1 MKFYYYPIQNQ
12 IISQETRTEAQLP
25 VLSNEIIQTLIK
37 VHQSQ
42 HVNKVCI
49 GNVEWENKTYSIN
62 AHYDLYNKGVSLE
75 LIPHFSLKGK
85 DITTEHTQIKL
96 LSHILENTS
105 LEIVIFSP
113 KGEYLFVNAAAI
125 KSPDI
130 REWIIGKTTFDFCE
144 YRNWDITIAIERKK
158 LLDRCLVEKK
168 EISLEEKLVKD
179 GKNIYLRRTLLPV
192 LNETGNVAYIIGY
205 SYPITILKD
214 TQLELQR
221 SEEKYRRIF
230 QENSLPM
237 WIMDMNTLA
246 FLEVNQAAIDKYGYD
261 RATFLSLKLTDI
273 RRDDGVLAKSFLQ
286 SVLNHNKSIFKNM
299 ATHFT
304 KSGQELFIEY
314 YGIIFQ
320 EDNRAYTV
328 STLNDITE
336 NRQFLATLQAK
347 EETQKL
353 IMNSSFDAIVCI
365 DMKGLITVWTQRAEK
380 IFGWEEAEVL
390 GKSLTDT
397 IIPQHLGEAHKM
409 GFAEHIK
416 TGEQKILNKV
426 VKITAIRKNGQLF
439 PIELTVVFVNEKSN
453 VFFCG
458 YIRDISE
465 EEQTKE
471 ILEKNV
477 QDLQKLNSELDRF
490 VYSTSHDLRA
500 PLLSV
505 LGLIDLIENTL
516 KSEESSEFYFSL
528 MKKSIHQ
535 MDATI
540 KNILDYS
547 RNARLEIK
555 PQHIQAEKTIRN
567 YIDSIFYLE
576 KAKTMEFIMEVNED
590 IPFYS
595 DSLRFSTLIS
605 NLITNAV
612 KYSREEVA
620 SFVKVSFHT
629 YPSEAILCV
638 EDNGE
643 GIPEDK
649 LDKIFDMFF
658 RNSVKSS
665 GSGLGLYICKEI
677 VDKMGGELKVSSV
690 HKKGSKFEIRL
701 PNLRRE

>member
-1 MKFYYYPIQNQ
+1 MKFYYYPIQNR
-12 IISQETRTEAQLP
+12 IISQETDKEVQLSDFSTEIRQMLI
-25 VLSNEIIQTLIK
+25 EI
-37 VHQSQ
+37 HQSQ
-42 HVNKVCI
+42 HINQVCV

-62 AHYDLYNKGVSLE
+62 AYYDLHNEGISLE
-75 LIPHFSLKGK
+75 LVPYFSLKNK
-85 DITTEHTQIKL
+85 AAPQQFTQIEL

-125 KSPDI
+125 KSPEI

-144 YRNWDITIAIERKK
+144 YRNWDISIAIQRKK
-158 LLDRCLVEKK
+158 LLDQCLAGKK
-168 EISLEEKLVKD
+168 EISLDEKLVKE

-192 LNETGNVAYIIGY
+192 QNQMGEIEYIIGY

-214 TQLELQR
+214 TQLELHR

-237 WIMDMNTLA
+237 WIMDMNSLS

-261 RATFLSLKLTDI
+261 REDFLQMKLPEI
-273 RRDDGVLAKSFLQ
+273 RHDDGIVAKSFFQ
-286 SVLNHNKSIFKNM
+286 SMLKENKKTFQNT
-299 ATHFT
+299 ANHFT
-304 KSGQELFIEY
+304 KSGKEIFVEY

-320 EDNRAYTV
+320 EGNNVYTV
-328 STLNDITE
+328 STLNDITDK
-336 NRQFLATLQAK
+336 RQFLATLQAK

-353 IMNSSFDAIVCI
+353 IMNSAFDAIICI
-365 DMKGLITVWTQRAEK
+365 DMKGLITVWTQRAERM
-380 IFGWEEAEVL
+380 FGWTESEAL
-390 GKSLTDT
+390 GKGLIDT
-397 IIPQHLGEAHKM
+397 IIPLNLAEAHKV
-409 GFAEHIK
+409 GFAKHIE
-416 TGEQKILNKV
+416 TGEQKILNKI
-426 VKITAIRKNGQLF
+426 VKLTARHKNGQVF

-453 VFFCG
+453 VFFCA

-505 LGLIDLIENTL
+505 LGLIDLTENTIKL
-516 KSEESSEFYFSL
+516 GESSDFYFSL

-547 RNARLEIK
+547 RNARLEIR
-555 PQHIQAEKTIRN
+555 PQHIEVEKMIRN

-576 KAKTMEFIMEVNED
+576 KAKAIEFLLDIKED
-590 IPFYS
+590 ADFYS
-595 DSLRFSTLIS
+595 DSLRFSTLVS

-612 KYSREEVA
+612 KYSREGVM
-620 SFVKVSFHT
+620 SFVKVSFHAN
-629 YPSEAILCV
+629 PNEAVLCV

-643 GIPEDK
+643 GIPENK

-677 VDKMGGELKVSSV
+677 VDKMGGELTVSSE